1 MGPLE
6 KLDSERADVEIR
18 GEAMMETPRPEPYG
32 GPSAD
37 SDSLELIEALAETV
51 TPDDPALA
59 DWCHEYARSAAP
71 RLVFD
76 LELVERSLPRGARVL
91 EIGSIPP
98 LLTAALQ
105 HRGFRV
111 DGVDVA
117 PERFAASIAGLGLAL
132 HRCDVETERLPAT
145 DACYDGVLFHEVFE
159 RLRINP
165 IFTLREILRVL
176 RPGGL
181 LFLSTPNLRS
191 LGGMYNFLFRRRAYV
206 CQGSVFRQY
215 EKLETT
221 GRMGHVREY
230 TPVEVREFLEEI
242 GFEIS
247 SVHFRGSY
255 SNPLARLAAKLV
267 RSWRPLVTFVAV
279 RP

>member
-1 MGPLE
+1 MTQT
-6 KLDSERADVEIR
+6 A
-18 GEAMMETPRPEPYG
+18 RPERPREPIEG
-32 GPSAD
+32 G
-37 SDSLELIEALAETV
+37 SDNLDLIEALAETV

-59 DWCHEYARSAAP
+59 DWCRVYARNAAP
-71 RLVFD
+71 RLAHD
-76 LELVERSLPRGARVL
+76 LAIVERCLPRGARVL
-91 EIGSIPP
+91 EIGAIPP

-117 PERFAASIAGLGLAL
+117 PDRFATAIAGLGLAL

-145 DACYDGVLFHEVFE
+145 DACYDAVLFNEIFE
-159 RLRINP
+159 HLRINP

-191 LGGMYNFLFRRRAYV
+191 LRGMYNFLFRHRAHT
-206 CQGSVFRQY
+206 CEGSVYRQY
-215 EKLETT
+215 EKLETL
-221 GRMGHVREY
+221 GHMGHVREY

-247 SVHFRGSY
+247 SIHFRGKY
-255 SNPLARLAAKLV
+255 SSLVARAAAACV
-267 RSWRPLVTFVAV
+267 PSWRPLVTFVAV